1 MCDKMLTQET
11 KARPLA
17 GLSKAELSALCATH
31 YRAAVAR
38 EAQGKAFILRAK
50 TGVKTVSRAKHK
62 EWSHDEAE
70 FRTFGAFNKTNPLT
84 RPTPNLLSSLEGG
97 GGREGGEAWT

>member
-1 MCDKMLTQET
+1 MCDKMLTRET

-50 TGVKTVSRAKHK
+50 AGVKTAGRTKHA
-62 EWSHDEAE
+62 EWNHDEAE
-70 FRTFGAFNKTNPLT
+70 SRTFGAFNKTD
-84 RPTPNLLSSLEGG
+84 PNVRKRFSYTENK
-97 GGREGGEAWT
+97 

>member
-1 MCDKMLTQET
+1 MCDKMLPQEK

-50 TGVKTVSRAKHK
+50 AGVKTAGKHIHA

-70 FRTFGAFNKTNPLT
+70 SRTFGAFNKTNPLT
-84 RPTPNLLSSLEGG
+84 RKRWSYSENK
-97 GGREGGEAWT
+97 